1 MPLHFEIPTQGEGMI
16 DILSV
21 LLPFLL
27 VCPVLSD
34 SVNLTCSLVL
44 QNWLGAE

>member
-1 MPLHFEIPTQGEGMI
+1 MPPHFEIPTQGEGMI

-27 VCPVLSD
+27 VCPVLSNG
-34 SVNLTCSLVL
+34 VNPTCSLVL
-44 QNWLGAE
+44 RNWLGAE